1 MRASVRERKSEEEE
15 YWGGL
20 GRERVATRLT
30 PVLSLFFFGTQ
41 FLLLFSSLVLSI
53 WLHLNKIIRKAL
65 HGWTTPDQGQDKKL
79 MILSSINMKS
89 YTCLG
94 GSLTIV
100 SRSVCSSVSI
110 ASSVFKGQIQTYPL
124 FPRITVAPH
133 GRLRKWVLQRLTK
146 DGGTCTRVPSLSCKK
161 HIVKK
166 EKYSWV
172 RNSFSAQWCGQNV
185 RMIKQKKN

>member
-1 MRASVRERKSEEEE
+1 MVGVRASVRERKSEEEE
-15 YWGGL
+15 NWGGL
-20 GRERVATRLT
+20 GRERVLTRLT
-30 PVLSLFFFGTQ
+30 PILSLFFFGTQ

-53 WLHLNKIIRKAL
+53 RLHLDKIIRN
-65 HGWTTPDQGQDKKL
+65 GWTTPDQGQDKKL
-79 MILSSINMKS
+79 MILSSIKMKS

-133 GRLRKWVLQRLTK
+133 GRLRK
-146 DGGTCTRVPSLSCKK
+146 
-161 HIVKK
+161 
-166 EKYSWV
+166 
-172 RNSFSAQWCGQNV
+172 
-185 RMIKQKKN
+185 